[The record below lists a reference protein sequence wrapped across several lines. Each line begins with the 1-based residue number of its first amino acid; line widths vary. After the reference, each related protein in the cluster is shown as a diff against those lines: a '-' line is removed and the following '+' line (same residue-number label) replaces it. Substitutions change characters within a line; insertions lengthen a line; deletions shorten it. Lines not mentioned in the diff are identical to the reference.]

1 MILAK
6 SMSCAPQFCPLCRAS
21 LLFNISSDVAESD
34 QEQLRSQLFSEC
46 LQISHLLWLHS
57 FLALWLYFLFNNWEI
72 FGFTHQK
79 YKIFRRRKDTL
90 STDHVAQKLKFYRGC
105 RAWHYVVSVSL
116 CETISRPLIGEKLS
130 RINVLRHLI

>member
-1 MILAK
+1 
-6 SMSCAPQFCPLCRAS
+6 MSFSPQFRPLCPL
-21 LLFNISSDVAESD
+21 II
-34 QEQLRSQLFSEC
+34 Q
-46 LQISHLLWLHS
+46 HLLWCCWIWSGTIEEPTILRMFANFTS
-57 FLALWLYFLFNNWEI
+57 FVASFILGSFIVSFFFKNWEI